1 MSTSSVWHVATV
13 VDAPRLTRSA
23 RAVTLSV
30 PGFAGALAGQH
41 VDLRLTAADGYQ
53 AVRSYSLTAVGSDER
68 VDILVDRVPG
78 GEVSP
83 YLVDDLQVGDQME
96 VRGPLGGYFVW
107 RSGDPGPVL
116 LVAGGSGLAPLLAM
130 LRARR
135 MSRSTVPFRL
145 VHSVRTPDEV
155 FFPDELDGGAPD
167 VEVALVFTRATPDRW
182 PRPAGRLGKDDLVA
196 AGFDAADGPTVFVCG
211 STGFVETVAALVTE
225 LGHDPA
231 RVKTERFGGA

>member
-1 MSTSSVWHVATV
+1 VWHAATV
-13 VDAPRLTRSA
+13 VDAPRITRTA

-30 PGFAGALAGQH
+30 PGFSGALAGQH

-53 AVRSYSLTAVGSDER
+53 AVRSYSLTAIGADER
-68 VDILVDRVPG
+68 VDVLVDRVPG
-78 GEVSP
+78 GEVST

-107 RSGDPGPVL
+107 RPDDAGPVL

-135 MSRSTVPFRL
+135 ASGSTAPFRL
-145 VHSVRTPDEV
+145 VYSVRTPEEV
-155 FFPDELDGGAPD
+155 FFPDELDGGAAD
-167 VEVALVFTRATPDRW
+167 VDVTLVFTRTTPDGW

-196 AGFDAADGPTVFVCG
+196 PGFDAADEPTVFVCG
-211 STGFVETVAALVTE
+211 STGFVETAAGLVTD
-225 LGHDPA
+225 LGHDSA